1 MASSIYIFDD
11 METFDHFYK
20 GYTEDKMRRI
30 KIVDMYVQDKN
41 KLYIVTNTNDQKE
54 KPEMRKSLVHFRNG
68 KLGEYENEG
77 TELIKY
83 EKIKFNRKKMKLEFN
98 PRFLRKPS
106 LSWRVDRYL
115 DAVYRN
121 ENKLIDYNHRY
132 YDFERDRII
141 LILKND

>member
-1 MASSIYIFDD
+1 

-98 PRFLRKPS
+98 PRFLR
-106 LSWRVDRYL
+106 RYL
-115 DAVYRN
+115 NLYKDITGAVKKYASDVKTKEFPN
-121 ENKLIDYNHRY
+121 EKEQY
-132 YDFERDRII
+132 
-141 LILKND
+141 